1 MRRWPRSATLL
12 KYFVG
17 QHVLNG
23 LSVAAGVMAVAVA
36 SSLLFDLRV
45 GQVATLGA
53 IAASISDFP
62 APVRVKARRLLTGFG
77 LALVS
82 TLAIQIAP
90 NTPWVEIPV
99 IGAVAFVAGMLTGWG
114 RWALAISMQMLIPLI
129 FMMGLPHEG
138 FAEAMEVEIIF
149 ALGGFCY
156 IGFALLATEVFD
168 ASGRRLMASE
178 AFREFAEYLKVFAMF
193 YEPRLDA
200 PTVYGA
206 VIREQAVLSEQM
218 TAARGLLLDRPDRTP
233 QRRRLAATIGI
244 LLDAFDALI
253 AAQSALGALR
263 DARETRTLMARATV
277 VLRAASLDVQH
288 LSVDLLASPK
298 PSLPADH
305 TLAAEAL
312 QREAAVLMQSE
323 ASAQKARRRSN

>member
-1 MRRWPRSATLL
+1 MRRWLRSGTLL

-36 SSLLFDLRV
+36 TSLLFDLRV

-53 IAASISDFP
+53 IGASISDFP
-62 APVRVKARRLLTGFG
+62 APLRVKARRLITGFG

-90 NTPWVEIPV
+90 ATPWAQIPV

-138 FAEAMEVEIIF
+138 FGEAMEVELIF

-156 IGFALLATEVFD
+156 IGVALVATRAFD
-168 ASGRRLMASE
+168 GSGRRLMASE
-178 AFREFAEYLKVFAMF
+178 AFREFAEYRKVFAMF
-193 YEPRLDA
+193 YEPAWLDA

-206 VIREQAVLSEQM
+206 VIREQAVLAEQM
-218 TAARGLLLDRPDRTP
+218 TAARALLLDRPNATP
-233 QRRRLAATIGI
+233 QRLRLAATIGI

-253 AAQSALGALR
+253 AAQSVLGGLR
-263 DARETRTLMARATV
+263 DSRETRTLMARVTV

-288 LSVDLLASPK
+288 LSV
-298 PSLPADH
+298 
-305 TLAAEAL
+305 
-312 QREAAVLMQSE
+312 
-323 ASAQKARRRSN
+323 